1 MRSDANRTPAPAA
14 LLLLLG
20 GAVLLVATCAASCGG
35 CGPAYR
41 PLPYVPKAAVAPPI
55 TACHDA
61 VGHVKGMKPWILGGT
76 CCCTPTRENY
86 DLHVSEGTIPRDMSY
101 DQYLALYKQRGIVTD
116 LDHKNCGNLCDHGPH
131 VLAGGRCMA
140 TPIPGTPM
148 YETIT
153 YGPHTPLVPGEANA
167 RPK

>member
-1 MRSDANRTPAPAA
+1 MRSDVNRPPATTAF
-14 LLLLLG
+14 LLLIG
-20 GAVLLVATCAASCGG
+20 GAVLLVATG

-86 DLHVSEGTIPRDMSY
+86 RLHVAQGTIPRDMSY
-101 DQYLALYKQRGIVTD
+101 DQYLALYKERGIVTD

-148 YETIT
+148 YEAIT
-153 YGPHTPLVPGEANA
+153 FRPHQPLVASETAANEN
-167 RPK
+167 P